1 MWDSLRHKARLNILD
16 YSRIAACLSAS
27 AVSSN
32 ACLSSLLPLGKHFY
46 QNITRCCLWTDTYTQ
61 MKVNSCHI
69 QVNSREVTIFRKH
82 YTPRFMNP
90 DNLTPCT
97 HITHSSQDQDLRI
110 YESISVWGPVCDN
123 GLPIS
128 SVPNLPTP
136 KNLNLQFGVSPH
148 LSVWLEQHPG
158 AVSQSEARLGS
169 CWPMRGWGL
178 VLCDVMWAIRAA
190 SVITGMSWHWPG
202 AGGSQGWY
210 QDRSDNR

>member
-46 QNITRCCLWTDTYTQ
+46 QNITRCCLLTDTYTR

-123 GLPIS
+123 GSPFRVFLIS
-128 SVPNLPTP
+128 QHLKTSIYNLVWVLTS
-136 KNLNLQFGVSPH
+136 LCG
-148 LSVWLEQHPG
+148 LSSILGLSANQRPGWDHADQWEAEGWCCVTWCEPLELRVWSLGWADTGPG
-158 AVSQSEARLGS
+158 RGQPRLISGQI
-169 CWPMRGWGL
+169 W
-178 VLCDVMWAIRAA
+178 
-190 SVITGMSWHWPG
+190 
-202 AGGSQGWY
+202 
-210 QDRSDNR
+210 